1 MKSEKNS
8 FNLYVINKL
17 TKPMTRLVKTIMR
30 SQTATLLRN
39 RFPKHVCI
47 YGLTPCF
54 TMRRLKIFRRI
65 KTLRNTKLFHVPLL
79 YFLQMLYLPFTRLYT
94 RGKHRIRMLC
104 PKSVFIETRIV
115 RTNFSAHRLTLHFFN
130 FTTCNL
136 PSTEQTKSTTNLAIL

>member
-1 MKSEKNS
+1 MKGEKNS

-17 TKPMTRLVKTIMR
+17 TKPMTRLVKTIIG

-65 KTLRNTKLFHVPLL
+65 KTLPEHQTVPCTSFLLFADALSPLHKDICITNGC
-79 YFLQMLYLPFTRLYT
+79 FAR
-94 RGKHRIRMLC
+94 R
-104 PKSVFIETRIV
+104 VFSSRQGLSGQT
-115 RTNFSAHRLTLHFFN
+115 SLH
-130 FTTCNL
+130 TD
-136 PSTEQTKSTTNLAIL
+136 